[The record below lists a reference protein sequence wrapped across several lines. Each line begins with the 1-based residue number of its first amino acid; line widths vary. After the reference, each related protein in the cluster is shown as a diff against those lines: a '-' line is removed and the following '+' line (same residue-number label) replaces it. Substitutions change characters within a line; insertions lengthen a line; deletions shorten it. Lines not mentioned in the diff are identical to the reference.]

1 MSKITFLATKNDA
14 YKDVLHYYEDIA
26 KNFRI
31 GIDDVVVSDLS
42 FLSFDL
48 LDQGFSSIELFYG
61 GVFYDLKLG
70 KNDWTE
76 KELRKEHNLL
86 KLVRSYILEK

>member
-1 MSKITFLATKNDA
+1 MKTITFLASENNHFEE
-14 YKDVLHYYEDIA
+14 VLHYYKDIKDSA
-26 KNFRI
+26 YL
-31 GIDDVVVSDLS
+31 GSGDLTVSDLS

-48 LDQGFSSIELFYG
+48 LDDFDSIKLYYWGEY
-61 GVFYDLKLG
+61 YDLKLG

>member
-1 MSKITFLATKNDA
+1 MSKITFLASPNEEFEF
-14 YKDVLHYYEDIA
+14 VLHDYYNV
-26 KNFRI
+26 KYY
-31 GIDDVVVSDLS
+31 IDKGYDNIVTTNLS

-48 LDQGFSSIELFYG
+48 LDYFSSIELFYD

-70 KNDWTE
+70 KNNWTE